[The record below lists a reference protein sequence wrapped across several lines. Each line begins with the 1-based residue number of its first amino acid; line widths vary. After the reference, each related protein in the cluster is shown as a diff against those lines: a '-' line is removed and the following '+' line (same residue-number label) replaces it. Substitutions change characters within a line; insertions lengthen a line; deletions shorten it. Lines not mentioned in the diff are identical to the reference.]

1 MPKTSAR
8 TMAASIG
15 VDIKVFRTALS
26 KQKFPWHD
34 PEAGWSVE
42 VDSPEHKQMI
52 AVLKEVFAAEQA
64 AKKKAPA
71 KAKATAAPKKAAKPK
86 TV

>member
-1 MPKTSAR
+1 
-8 TMAASIG
+8 MAASIG
-15 VDIKVFRTALS
+15 VDIKVFRAALS
-26 KQKFPWHD
+26 KQNFAWHD

-52 AVLKEVFAAEQA
+52 AVLKDVFAAEQA
-64 AKKKAPA
+64 AKKAPA
-71 KAKATAAPKKAAKPK
+71 KARATVAPKKAARKAANPK

>member
-1 MPKTSAR
+1 
-8 TMAASIG
+8 MAASIG
-15 VDIKVFRTALS
+15 VDIKVFRAALS
-26 KQKFPWHD
+26 KQNFAWHD

-52 AVLKEVFAAEQA
+52 AVLKDVFAAEQA
-64 AKKKAPA
+64 AKKAPA
-71 KAKATAAPKKAAKPK
+71 KARATAAPKKAAKKAAKPK

>member
-1 MPKTSAR
+1 
-8 TMAASIG
+8 MAASIG
-15 VDIKVFRTALS
+15 VDIKVFRAALS
-26 KQKFPWHD
+26 KQNFAWHD

-52 AVLKEVFAAEQA
+52 AVLKDVFAAEQA
-64 AKKKAPA
+64 AKKAPA
-71 KAKATAAPKKAAKPK
+71 KAKATAAPKKAARKAAKPK